1 MTVEF
6 PTRFQN
12 RLSSSLLILRLSLGV
27 FLLLWALEKFI
38 LPQTTEQIWTSF
50 YQIPIS
56 GAIVTILAIF
66 QTLLAIALIVGFLR
80 PITYGIAL
88 GINAITLIST
98 WRQLLDPWGL
108 ASGESVNHL
117 FLAGIPV
124 LAGFIALYILHP
136 WDRWSIDGWLKHKST
151 ITRSHEPRE
160 SIEMIHHENH

>member
-6 PTRFQN
+6 STRFKS
-12 RLSSSLLILRLSLGV
+12 RFSISLLILRLSLGL

-38 LPQTTEQIWTSF
+38 LPKTTEQIWSNF

-56 GAIVTILAIF
+56 SSIVTILAIL

-80 PITYGIAL
+80 PLTYGIAL
-88 GINAITLIST
+88 GINAVTFIST

-124 LAGFIALYILHP
+124 LAGFIALFLLHP
-136 WDRWSIDGWLKHKST
+136 WDSWSVDGWLKDKQIRNH
-151 ITRSHEPRE
+151 PRE
-160 SIEMIHHENH
+160 PQESIDLMHHE

>member
-1 MTVEF
+1 MSIEF
-6 PTRFQN
+6 PSRLKT
-12 RLSSSLLILRLSLGV
+12 RLSIALLILRVSLGL

-38 LPQTTEQIWTSF
+38 LPETTEQIWSNF

-66 QTLLAIALIVGFLR
+66 QTLLAIAFILGFLR
-80 PITYGIAL
+80 SITYGIGL
-88 GINAITLIST
+88 GINGVTFIST

-108 ASGESVNHL
+108 ASGAAINHL

-136 WDRWSIDGWLKHKST
+136 WDTWSMDTWLKDKS
-151 ITRSHEPRE
+151 RSSHVHESELP
-160 SIEMIHHENH
+160 IKDLHHE

>member
-1 MTVEF
+1 MTVTF
-6 PTRFQN
+6 PTRFRS
-12 RLSSSLLILRLSLGV
+12 RLATALLILRLSLGL

-38 LPQTTEQIWTSF
+38 LPQTTEQIWASF

-56 GAIVTILAIF
+56 GAIVTILAIL

-80 PITYGIAL
+80 PLTYGIAL
-88 GINAITLIST
+88 GINAVTFIAT

-124 LAGFIALYILHP
+124 LAGFIALFLLHP
-136 WDRWSIDGWLKHKST
+136 WDFWSVDGWLKYRRT
-151 ITRSHEPRE
+151 PRLHEPQEPLDVMR
-160 SIEMIHHENH
+160 HE